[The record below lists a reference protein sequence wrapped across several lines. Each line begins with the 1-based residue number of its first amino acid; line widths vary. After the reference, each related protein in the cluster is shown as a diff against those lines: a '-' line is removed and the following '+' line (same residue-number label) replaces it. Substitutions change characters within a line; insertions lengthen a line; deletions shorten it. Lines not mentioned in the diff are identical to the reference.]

1 MRQSGQNRFS
11 KGGRF
16 TKLGYTLGK
25 RGYYRN
31 VKLSASTKNT
41 YGFIARKEVRQL
53 EHTSLFS
60 YLPIEKFKGKVT
72 DIISF
77 GEWIQ
82 ARRNLLHYSRKEF
95 ADLVGCAPI
104 TVKKIERDERR
115 PSVEMADLIAVHLK
129 IPEEERSKF
138 VRRARGEYIPHL
150 QAPDQLA
157 SSDGEPPKV
166 PTEDERADRG
176 QILGRLSPLPDQK
189 LFGVE
194 EKIAKLMPLLLAT
207 DRPWIVAL
215 DGLGGIGKTTLAH
228 AMINRLIDLD
238 DFDDFGWVS
247 AKQQEF
253 SGRGIRRIPTE
264 IPALDGDALLTA
276 LLEQLANG
284 PYPTENYLAKRT
296 ALKEILEQKRCLIV
310 IDNLETVVDHESL
323 LPLLRQLTGPS
334 KFLLTTR
341 VSLNYVGD
349 VLCES
354 LSELA
359 WPDAIALLKHE
370 ANVQQLPQ
378 LQTANDSI
386 LREIYQTA
394 GGNPLALKMVIGQT
408 RFLPIS
414 QVLSSLRLAQT
425 KQTDQLYHY
434 IYREA
439 WEMLDE
445 NARKLFV
452 SLPIVPNGTFE
463 QLRLASQLPDFDL
476 QSALSDLID
485 LSLVEI
491 GPGEPGPRYK
501 LHRLT
506 ETFLMHE
513 VIKWQADESDIN
525 QEGSFFKDQIG
536 VMVDHWQN
544 KQEITDVDVEHLDQE
559 KEGILKAIHLALS
572 IPESW
577 EASKGLILALTRY
590 MERRG
595 HWREWENTLEIAV
608 NMARFVNDEAGEIRI
623 LGLLGRILIRQNK
636 PDEVIQNYRKAIRL
650 ARKTGNHVE
659 TARACS
665 NLGYTLIEREQF
677 WRAEILCCYALDLFS
692 SIEHRH
698 GMAHTYNHL
707 GVLYIEIKEWEKAKD
722 KLSSACDIWKGLD
735 DLSGY
740 QTGIGNLGLL
750 YNEMD
755 LPLKAISYLEEQLQI
770 SEKIGDE
777 AAGATA
783 CLNLAITQKKL
794 ANLEESMQYVER
806 AERYFKKHNS
816 LFLLFEAWKLIGT
829 LKWQVGD
836 YKLASHYLESALSG
850 FIELGNKIGQ
860 ATVESHLLRMC
871 VDEENW
877 SRANQKAMVLKELS
891 GENEHISNNEL
902 VLQAL
907 ADFNLASSNR
917 LRN

>member
-31 VKLSASTKNT
+31 VKLTTSTNHT

-53 EHTSLFS
+53 EHTSLFT

-77 GEWIQ
+77 GEWVQ

-138 VRRARGEYIPHL
+138 IRRARGEYIPHL

-157 SSDGEPPKV
+157 SSDGETPKA

-296 ALKEILEQKRCLIV
+296 ALKEVLEQKRCLIV

-463 QLRLASQLPDFDL
+463 QLRLASQLPAFDL

-544 KQEITDVDVEHLDQE
+544 KQEITNVDVEHLDQE

-608 NMARFVNDEAGEIRI
+608 NMARFVNDEAGEIRM

-636 PDEVIQNYRKAIRL
+636 TDEVIQNYRKVIRL
-650 ARKTGNHVE
+650 ARTTKNEVE
-659 TARACS
+659 EARACS
-665 NLGYTLIEREQF
+665 NLGYTLIDKEQF
-677 WRAEILCCYALDLFS
+677 WRSEVMACHAIDIFTKLDNQ
-692 SIEHRH
+692 H
-698 GMAHTYNHL
+698 GLAHTNNHL
-707 GVLYIEIKEWEKAKD
+707 GWLFVKKKEWEKAETY
-722 KLSSACDIWKGLD
+722 LQVACEIWQKME
-735 DLSGY
+735 DLSGL
-740 QTGIGNLGLL
+740 QSGIGNLGIL
-750 YNEMD
+750 YNEMS
-755 LPLKAISYLEEQLQI
+755 LPKKAIPILEKQLEI
-770 SEKIGDE
+770 SNSLGDQ
-777 AAGATA
+777 TA
-783 CLNLAITQKKL
+783 LAIAYLNLSVSYEKL
-794 ANLEESMQYVER
+794 SELHKALDYAER
-806 AERYFKKHNS
+806 AERLFKTQNNLQS
-816 LFLLFEAWKLIGT
+816 LFSSWENIGKINMQSGE
-829 LKWQVGD
+829 LEI
-836 YKLASHYLESALSG
+836 AHHYFESALSG
-850 FIELGNKIGQ
+850 FLSLDNKDAQ
-860 ATVESHLLRMC
+860 ARVESHLLRLYLKQ
-871 VDEENW
+871 DKW
-877 SRANQKAMVLKELS
+877 ANASEKADALRSLSQKHA
-891 GENEHISNNEL
+891 HINKNQL
-902 VLQAL
+902 VVTTL
-907 ADFNLASSNR
+907 ADFDFANQNR
-917 LRN
+917 LNR